1 MQPFQLAIHASV
13 GAREIP
19 FLRRHL
25 RAANALL
32 PHSLKDVS
40 IALVDDATMSKLH
53 KQFMNIAGPTDVL
66 TFPMDARHES
76 GEIVICV
83 PEARRRAKAQRGS
96 LRNELLLYAIH
107 GMLHLCGM
115 DDRTQKGFERM
126 HRMEDEIL
134 TRLGIGP
141 VFKTSRKRRS

>member
-1 MQPFQLAIHASV
+1 VKAFHLSIHASV
-13 GAREIP
+13 GAKEAP

-40 IALVDDATMSKLH
+40 IALVSDATMSKLH
-53 KQFMNIAGPTDVL
+53 QQFMNIAGPTDVL
-66 TFPMDARHES
+66 TFPL
-76 GEIVICV
+76 VICV
-83 PEARRRAKAQRGS
+83 PEARRRAKEQHARLG
-96 LRNELLLYAIH
+96 NELLLYAIH

-141 VFKTSRKRRS
+141 VFSPHLGTKRRS

>member
-1 MQPFQLAIHASV
+1 MSSLDLSIHAAV
-13 GAREIP
+13 GAKELP

-53 KQFMNIAGPTDVL
+53 QQFMNIAGPTDVL
-66 TFPMDARHES
+66 TFPMDDTHES

-83 PEARRRAKAQRGS
+83 PEARRRAKEQHRT
-96 LRNELLLYAIH
+96 LRN
-107 GMLHLCGM
+107 
-115 DDRTQKGFERM
+115 
-126 HRMEDEIL
+126 
-134 TRLGIGP
+134 
-141 VFKTSRKRRS
+141 

>member
-1 MQPFQLAIHASV
+1 V
-13 GAREIP
+13 
-19 FLRRHL
+19 
-25 RAANALL
+25 N
-32 PHSLKDVS
+32 
-40 IALVDDATMSKLH
+40 DATMSKLH
-53 KQFMNIAGPTDVL
+53 QQFMNIAGPTDVL
-66 TFPMDARHES
+66 TFPMDETHES

-83 PEARRRAKAQRGS
+83 PEARRRAKEQRGT

-141 VFKTSRKRRS
+141 VFKTCGLKPARRRRS